1 MCTRDFITLQ
11 DSLGTIGKSG
21 INSDLMGKG
30 SSFLLLSLCDQSRS
44 LIASSSR
51 WQGCTLTSHVLFAG
65 KYCGGVT
72 PRPLVSLTNRLTVY
86 FNTNDMTSSKGF
98 KAHYKA
104 VAPEL
109 ASGKS
114 ISAGK

>member
-1 MCTRDFITLQ
+1 M
-11 DSLGTIGKSG
+11 
-21 INSDLMGKG
+21 
-30 SSFLLLSLCDQSRS
+30 SR
-44 LIASSSR
+44 
-51 WQGCTLTSHVLFAG
+51 VLFAG
-65 KYCGGVT
+65 KYCGGVR

-86 FNTNDMTSSKGF
+86 FNTNEMTNSRGF

-114 ISAGK
+114 IPAGKLPSARRNAVALPEI

>member
-1 MCTRDFITLQ
+1 M
-11 DSLGTIGKSG
+11 
-21 INSDLMGKG
+21 
-30 SSFLLLSLCDQSRS
+30 SR
-44 LIASSSR
+44 
-51 WQGCTLTSHVLFAG
+51 VLFAG
-65 KYCGGVT
+65 KYCGSVR

-86 FNTNDMTSSKGF
+86 FNTNDMTNGKGF

-114 ISAGK
+114 ISAGKTTFTPGIMWCLSRKNKRRLRQRWMWRVCTYP

>member
-1 MCTRDFITLQ
+1 M
-11 DSLGTIGKSG
+11 
-21 INSDLMGKG
+21 
-30 SSFLLLSLCDQSRS
+30 
-44 LIASSSR
+44 
-51 WQGCTLTSHVLFAG
+51 SHVLFAG

-86 FNTNDMTSSKGF
+86 FNTNDMKNSKGF
-98 KAHYKA
+98 KARYKA

-114 ISAGK
+114 ISVGK